1 MTFGKRVYFKTN
13 ALLEEI
19 LQKKKK
25 RFSWFYMKKGFIFF
39 FLLLYFFMRKHKNV
53 LILRKNGFW
62 ESKTNFYEQN
72 FKTQNLFKNL
82 FS

>member
-25 RFSWFYMKKGFIFF
+25 RFSWFYMKKGVFF